1 MDLRAEALNKF
12 AKGVVTQA
20 RANLTRQ
27 KKNASKKLYDSMDYE
42 TQVYPNSI
50 RLAFFM
56 EPYGLFQDQG
66 VNGKKIKHGSPFG
79 YRDKMPPP
87 SALDKWIVRR
97 GLAPRDEKGR
107 LLPRKTIQWILSR
120 SIYNKGIK
128 PSKFFSN
135 ALDTKLK
142 TLPNELFAPYAL
154 TAEFLLELTIKEN
167 LKNVRTNALSS

>member
-1 MDLRAEALNKF
+1 MELRAEALNKF

-20 RANLTRQ
+20 RSNLTRQ
-27 KKNASKKLYDSMDYE
+27 KKNASKKLYDSIDYE

-66 VNGKKIKHGSPFG
+66 VNGKKIKHGSPFS
-79 YRDKMPPP
+79 YRDKMPPQ

-128 PSKFFSN
+128 PSKFFSK

-142 TLPNELFAPYAL
+142 TLPNELFAPYGL
-154 TAEFLLELTIKEN
+154 TAELLLDLTIKEN
-167 LKNVRTNALSS
+167 LKNVRTNTVSS

>member
-42 TQVYPNSI
+42 TKVYANSI

-56 EPYGLFQDQG
+56 ESYGLFQDQG
-66 VNGKKIKHGSPFG
+66 VNGKKIKHGSPFS

-97 GLAPRDEKGR
+97 GLAPRDDKGR

-128 PSKFFSN
+128 PSKFFSK

-142 TLPNELFAPYAL
+142 TLPNDLFAPYGL
-154 TAEFLLELTIKEN
+154 TAELLLDLTIKEN
-167 LKNVRTNALSS
+167 LKNVRTNTLSN